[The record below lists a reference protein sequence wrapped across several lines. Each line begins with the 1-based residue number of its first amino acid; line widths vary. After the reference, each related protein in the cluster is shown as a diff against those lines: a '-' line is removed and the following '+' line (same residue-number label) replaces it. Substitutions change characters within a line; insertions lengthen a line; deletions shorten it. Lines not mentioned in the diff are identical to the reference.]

1 MQAVID
7 RAMGLDTK
15 TKISV
20 GVSAAAVAGVLALTL
35 PMALKPEEALLFAGL
50 DSKTAGEITL
60 ALEAEGTEYEVRG
73 ERIYVPAKERDRL
86 RLSLAR
92 QNLPGAAGEG
102 YELLDNLDGFSTT
115 SEMFNVTYW
124 RAKEGELARTLLAMP
139 NVTAARVH
147 IGTEER
153 SPFGRRREERTASVT
168 LTTSSMLSAE
178 QLRAVRHL
186 TALSVP
192 GMLPENVAVVDTVRG
207 LLHSDA
213 EDGLSGGSAAKELEG
228 ALLAMLEARLGPGN
242 ARVSVALEAVRRREE
257 IASSIV
263 DPDQVAVLSRSREEN
278 KRAEEGSAGAVTI
291 ASDLPT
297 GEMEEENAPRTTDEG
312 VREDVTYAVSTTNRK
327 VELMPGGIERLS
339 VAVMINEA
347 ALGEAPTAEARQA
360 ELDRLRALI
369 GAAAGIRPERGDV
382 VTLEA
387 LTFDLPEEAAGSA
400 PLPAPKRPFPLIPAL
415 GVGVAALLLVF
426 FVLRPLFSRKKAA
439 PAGDAIIGELSML
452 PGDGQSSTELAL
464 AGAPEQAQALPA
476 PAEDPVSKLREQ
488 SAKRPEDAAAL
499 LNSWLD
505 QKETAA

>member
-7 RAMGLDTK
+7 RAMGLDNK
-15 TKISV
+15 TKISAA
-20 GVSAAAVAGVLALTL
+20 VSTVAVAGVLALTL
-35 PMALKPEEALLFAGL
+35 PMALKPQEALLFAGL

-60 ALEAEGTEYEVRG
+60 ALDGEGVDYEVRG

-86 RLSLAR
+86 RLSLAQ

-102 YELLDNLDGFSTT
+102 YELLDSLDGFSTT

-186 TALSVP
+186 MALSVP

-213 EDGLSGGSAAKELEG
+213 ENGLSGGSAAKEIEG
-228 ALLAMLEARLGPGN
+228 ALLTMLEARLGAGN
-242 ARVSVALEAVRRREE
+242 ARVNVALESVRKREE
-257 IASSIV
+257 IASSTV
-263 DPDQVAVLSRSREEN
+263 DPDRTAVLSRSREEN

-297 GEMEEENAPRTTDEG
+297 GETGEEDGPRTTDEG

-327 VELMPGGIERLS
+327 VELLPGGIERLS
-339 VAVMINEA
+339 VAVLINEA
-347 ALGEAPTAEARQA
+347 ALGEAPTNELREA
-360 ELDRLRALI
+360 ELASLRTLI
-369 GAAAGIRPERGDV
+369 ATAAGIRPERGDV

-387 LTFDLPEEAAGSA
+387 MAFDLPEEAAGT
-400 PLPAPKRPFPLIPAL
+400 PPAPAQKSPFPLLPAA
-415 GVGVAALLLVF
+415 GVGVAALLFLL
-426 FVLRPLFSRKKAA
+426 FVLRPLLGRKKPAA
-439 PAGDAIIGELSML
+439 DGAIIGDLSML
-452 PGDGQSSTELAL
+452 PADTATGTDLT
-464 AGAPEQAQALPA
+464 APVAEPQALPA
-476 PAEDPVSKLREQ
+476 PAEDPVGKLREQ